1 MFSQE
6 NQRYDATK
14 APGNQIARPRSTVKI
29 QKANGNMMPTESA
42 LFTFDLFQKECSKGV
57 HRTFRIIFNLFVVCS
72 RKLSGLRFGS
82 FIFASMNLDW
92 LKTGIGPLK
101 DLLTFLNKES
111 KTSDV
116 LKRQVIRELRDNLN
130 VFHNAYKNNNSP
142 DVMIDLLSNE
152 AIKDAIKNNFRFKKI
167 KAGTIE
173 PYHVYDDRNKKYVG
187 WDAEELID
195 KIDEKIEE
203 LKIIKKLNGNSVE
216 KVKNNISLMMSNLYY
231 RMKLLA
237 DFIKGP
243 K

>member
-1 MFSQE
+1 
-6 NQRYDATK
+6 
-14 APGNQIARPRSTVKI
+14 
-29 QKANGNMMPTESA
+29 
-42 LFTFDLFQKECSKGV
+42 
-57 HRTFRIIFNLFVVCS
+57 
-72 RKLSGLRFGS
+72 
-82 FIFASMNLDW
+82 MNLEW

-130 VFHNAYKNNNSP
+130 IFNNAYKNNNSS

-152 AIKDAIKNNFRFKKI
+152 AIKEAIKNNFRFRKL

-173 PYHVYDDRNKKYVG
+173 PYHVYDDRNKKYIG
-187 WDAEELID
+187 WSAERLVD

-203 LKIIKKLNGNSVE
+203 LKNIKKMNGNSVE
-216 KVKNNISLMMSNLYY
+216 KVKNNISLMLSNLYY

-237 DFIKGP
+237 DFLKGP